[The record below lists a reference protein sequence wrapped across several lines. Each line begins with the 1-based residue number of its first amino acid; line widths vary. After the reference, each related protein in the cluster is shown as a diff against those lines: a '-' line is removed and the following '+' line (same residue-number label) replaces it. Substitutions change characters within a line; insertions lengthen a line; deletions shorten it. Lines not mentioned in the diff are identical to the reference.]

1 MIGLAGLNSIAQGV
15 GRCRDICELMRALIL
30 FLFLLSA
37 LWLPAAAPATNGP
50 PADANATEQNAKGT
64 QPTTDADVD
73 GDEEET
79 EKAKSWLGDLLES
92 GPIGLLI
99 KGGWFMAPILLLAIL
114 ALGVIIE
121 RWRSLKMLGTENDAL
136 RQAVLD
142 DLTHDRIE
150 EALARCER
158 ERGPV
163 AAVIANGL
171 RKYFVL
177 RKLNY
182 DPGRLEEQVVK
193 SMENYGVHIVAALE
207 RHLSVLAIVSSVAPM
222 LGFLGTVAGMIESF
236 DQIVKMDKGEL
247 EGATS
252 IVAAA
257 ADGISVALL
266 TTCFGLM
273 VGIPAFMA
281 FNYFSS
287 VINNF
292 VLEVEESSSELMEA
306 VTLQLTLN
314 EANQRPNR
322 E

>member
-1 MIGLAGLNSIAQGV
+1 MRKLTLLLLFLAGI
-15 GRCRDICELMRALIL
+15 
-30 FLFLLSA
+30 
-37 LWLPAAAPATNGP
+37 WLQAAPPATNSSATNAGGTNASGTNA
-50 PADANATEQNAKGT
+50 PAQGEAGKQPGDA
-64 QPTTDADVD
+64 ADKD
-73 GDEEET
+73 GEEE
-79 EKAKSWLGDLLES
+79 EKEEQKTWLGELMES
-92 GPIGLLI
+92 GPIGLLV
-99 KGGWFMAPILLLAIL
+99 KGGWFMLPILLLAIV

-121 RWRSLKMLGTENDAL
+121 RWRSLKMLGTDSETL

-142 DLTHDRIE
+142 DLTNDRVE
-150 EALARCER
+150 DALKRCEA

-177 RKLNY
+177 RKLDY
-182 DPGRLEEQVVK
+182 DPARLEEQVVK
-193 SMENYGVHIVAALE
+193 SMESYGVHIVAALE
-207 RHLSVLAIVSSVAPM
+207 RHLPVLAIVSSVAPM

-236 DQIVKMDKGEL
+236 NQIVLMDKGEL

-287 VINNF
+287 VINKF

-314 EANQRPNR
+314 EAGDRPAR

>member
-1 MIGLAGLNSIAQGV
+1 
-15 GRCRDICELMRALIL
+15 MRTLIL
-30 FLFLLSA
+30 LLLLLSE
-37 LWLPAAAPATNGP
+37 LSLNAAASATNVP
-50 PADANATEQNAKGT
+50 PADANATEQNATAEPESGDAEG
-64 QPTTDADVD
+64 TDA
-73 GDEEET
+73 EEEK
-79 EKAKSWLGDLLES
+79 EDKKSWLGELLES

-99 KGGWFMAPILLLAIL
+99 KGGWFMVPILVLAIL

-121 RWRSLKMLGTENDAL
+121 RWRSLKMLGTDHETL

-142 DLTHDRIE
+142 DLTNDRVE

-193 SMENYGVHIVAALE
+193 SMESYGVHIVAALE

-314 EANQRPNR
+314 EAGQRPSR

>member
-1 MIGLAGLNSIAQGV
+1 MRTLILSLLFTAGLWLHAAQ
-15 GRCRDICELMRALIL
+15 
-30 FLFLLSA
+30 
-37 LWLPAAAPATNGP
+37 PATNLPSTNGAGTNAP
-50 PADANATEQNAKGT
+50 GDGNADNQPGTNAPKKGE
-64 QPTTDADVD
+64 
-73 GDEEET
+73 GEEKEKEEEKT
-79 EKAKSWLGDLLES
+79 WLGKMLES
-92 GPIGLLI
+92 GPIGLLV
-99 KGGWFMAPILLLAIL
+99 KGGWFMLPILLLAIV
-114 ALGVIIE
+114 AFGVIIE
-121 RWRSLKMLGTENDAL
+121 RWRSLKMLGTDKETL

-142 DLTHDRIE
+142 DLTNDRVQ
-150 EALARCER
+150 EALARCEA

-182 DPGRLEEQVVK
+182 DPARLEEQVVK

-257 ADGISVALL
+257 ADDISVALL

-287 VINNF
+287 VINKF

-314 EANQRPNR
+314 EAGTRPSR

>member
-1 MIGLAGLNSIAQGV
+1 
-15 GRCRDICELMRALIL
+15 MRTLIL
-30 FLFLLSA
+30 LL
-37 LWLPAAAPATNGP
+37 LLLPALSSNAAASATNAPAS
-50 PADANATEQNAKGT
+50 DANATDQNATGA
-64 QPTTDADVD
+64 QEPTDANAT

-79 EKAKSWLGDLLES
+79 EEIKSWLGELLES

-121 RWRSLKMLGTENDAL
+121 RWRSLKMLGTNHETL

-142 DLTHDRIE
+142 DLTNDRVE

-182 DPGRLEEQVVK
+182 DPARLEEQVVK
-193 SMENYGVHIVAALE
+193 SMESYGVHIVAALE

-314 EANQRPNR
+314 EAGQRPSR